1 MRVERRGRVAR
12 VRSMVNRCCREE
24 SGERTEAAGQAVSDR
39 QDGGLGS
46 IWKGQGQ
53 QGWRGCRRAVDR
65 GVRAGSARQPVSG
78 LESAV
83 VGKLL
88 SATGQGGGDPQG
100 RRQRA
105 AGARRADGGRPD
117 RPDGG
122 QDVSGAEG
130 RTGLP
135 SRLLRLPAGQVRVGR
150 GRYVP
155 AAVLAGGRGGWVWRT
170 GAFLPRGPPPPPP
183 GGGAPP

>member
-1 MRVERRGRVAR
+1 MRAERRGRVAR

-24 SGERTEAAGQAVSDR
+24 SDERTEAAGQAVSDR

-53 QGWRGCRRAVDR
+53 QGRRGGRRAVDH
-65 GVRAGSARQPVSG
+65 GVRAGSARQPEWG

-83 VGKLL
+83 VWQLL
-88 SATGQGGGDPQG
+88 SAAGESGGDPQG
-100 RRQRA
+100 RRSGGS
-105 AGARRADGGRPD
+105 GARRADRGRPD

-122 QDVSGAEG
+122 PDVSGAEG

-135 SRLLRLPAGQVRVGR
+135 SGLLRLPAGQVRAGR
-150 GRYVP
+150 GRNVP
-155 AAVLAGGRGGWVWRT
+155 AAVLAGG
-170 GAFLPRGPPPPPP
+170 
-183 GGGAPP
+183 GGGGVWHSGP